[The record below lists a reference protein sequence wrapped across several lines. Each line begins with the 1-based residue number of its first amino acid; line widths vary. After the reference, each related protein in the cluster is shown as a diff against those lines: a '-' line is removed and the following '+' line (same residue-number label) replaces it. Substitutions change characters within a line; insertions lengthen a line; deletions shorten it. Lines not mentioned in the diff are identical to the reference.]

1 MSDTIDL
8 ISKPLGDIAKTFA
21 GGTPSRAIPEFFGGN
36 IPWVKSTE
44 VNQSFVDRTEE
55 HITDKAIKSSSAK
68 WVKNGSVLVAMY
80 GATAGQVS
88 ELKIDAAT
96 NQAVLAI
103 DSDGSVSNKFIYYYL
118 INAKEKLLYLAQGS
132 GQPNLSKTLVD
143 SLVIKYPSL
152 DKQHKI
158 AKILTTIDQLI
169 EKTQVLIDKHTA
181 IKQGMMA
188 DLFTR
193 GIDFST
199 GQLRP
204 PVEQAP
210 HLYKER
216 GFGWIPKDWDVCQL
230 KDYISLVKSG
240 LSRKIVEEDIG
251 IPVMISGN
259 IQDGKLD
266 FKNIKYWYRKD
277 PQGANIENYILDDKD
292 ILLCF
297 INSVEQIGKVCI
309 YRDIGRESI
318 YTTNLFRIKPSEI
331 TESKFL
337 YSLLSSS
344 IVQEEIKNI
353 TKPAINQ
360 ASFTTGDFKKI
371 PVPLIDKNEQDII
384 VKHLN
389 IVSEK
394 IEKER
399 CLLEKLRTAKYG
411 LMQDLLTGKV
421 SVKAN

>member
-169 EKTQVLIDKHTA
+169 EKTQALIDKHTA
-181 IKQGMMA
+181 IKQGMMD

-193 GIDFST
+193 GIDLTT

-210 HLYKER
+210 HLYEETEL
-216 GFGWIPKDWDVCQL
+216 GWIPKDWNVGVL
-230 KDYISLVKSG
+230 NGFI
-240 LSRKIVEEDIG
+240 
-251 IPVMISGN
+251 
-259 IQDGKLD
+259 
-266 FKNIKYWYRKD
+266 KNIE
-277 PQGANIENYILDDKD
+277 QGWSPD
-292 ILLCF
+292 C
-297 INSVEQIGKVCI
+297 
-309 YRDIGRESI
+309 
-318 YTTNLFRIKPSEI
+318 
-331 TESKFL
+331 ESKPADVGHWGVLKTTAVVWEGFNCYKNKALPKNLKPKLEYEIKVGDVLMTRAGPGNRVGVVAYVDMAQEKIMLSDKL
-337 YSLLSSS
+337 YRIVPSKKLINEYLAMLLSSDAIQRQLNATKTGLAES
-344 IVQEEIKNI
+344 QSNI
-353 TKPAINQ
+353 SQN
-360 ASFTTGDFKKI
+360 
-371 PVPLIDKNEQDII
+371 I
-384 VKHLN
+384 VKKLLIAVPIDREQN
-389 IVSEK
+389 IVVERVKSISAKIKMEK
-394 IEKER
+394 NY
-399 CLLEKLRTAKYG
+399 LSKLKVQKNG
-411 LMQDLLTGKV
+411 LMQDLLTGEVKV
-421 SVKAN
+421 A